1 MNDLRSLAAR
11 AAGAARE
18 HATASLREALA
29 RLRGRL
35 GRLWD
40 RRPSARRAVA
50 LAFAA
55 ALTIVGTWS
64 IFTQARLP
72 RRLPSALDWAAARA
86 LLERDARPGD
96 AVALA
101 PPWAERAR
109 EVLPAAVPV
118 LTHDRYAR
126 EELVG
131 ARRVWLVGLRRSPYH
146 GWDQALDL
154 VERASRSGPP
164 ARLGMLEVTR
174 HDLAFPSLPL
184 AFLPDRLAQA
194 TVTLGDVPCEATG
207 PSRFRCGGGA
217 VVLERAL
224 RDVGG
229 VPRPC
234 LSARS
239 DAALGAPLLVAFPAG
254 RIGRTLVGHAA
265 SPGPASPVR
274 VAVVLD
280 GEEVGAAEL
289 AGGAAWSQFR
299 VDMTRSAGQ
308 ARALSLIL
316 TSPGP
321 LAVCL
326 DAAVMP

>member
-18 HATASLREALA
+18 HAVASLREGLA
-29 RLRGRL
+29 KLRGRL
-35 GRLWD
+35 AWLWE
-40 RRPSARRAVA
+40 RRPPARRATA

-55 ALTIVGTWS
+55 ALAVVGSWS

-109 EVLPAAVPV
+109 EVLPSAVPI

-126 EELVG
+126 EELIG
-131 ARRVWLVGLRRSPYH
+131 ARRIWLVGLRKSPYH
-146 GWDQALDL
+146 GWSQALDL
-154 VERASRSGPP
+154 VERASRSGPA

-174 HDLAFPSLPL
+174 FDLAFPSLPL
-184 AFLPDRLAQA
+184 AFLPDRLGVA
-194 TVTLGDVPCEATG
+194 TVTLGDAPCQPAG
-207 PSRFRCGGGA
+207 PSSFRCDGGA

-234 LSARS
+234 LAARS
-239 DAALGAPLLVAFPAG
+239 DAALGAPLLVSFPAA
-254 RIGRTLVGHAA
+254 RIGRTLQGHAA
-265 SPGPASPVR
+265 SAAPGSPVR

-280 GEEVGAAEL
+280 GDEVGAAEL
-289 AGGAAWSQFR
+289 AGGLPWSQFR
-299 VDMTRSAGQ
+299 IDMTRSAGQ
-308 ARALSLIL
+308 ARALALVL